1 MRSRAIDISRSRRRI
16 LSPSRSRLGGS
27 LPPILGRKKRGKE
40 PPSEP
45 GKGRKNE
52 ESERKRLRTLHF
64 ASLRPLGE
72 ATACPGALA
81 PALREIRG
89 GSRTKEPR
97 DGGPTTEDGS
107 LKIFCKTLRADD
119 VQSRILGKYLVRGG
133 RIQPRNRPTCDLPI
147 CVCTTEADGWPAFA
161 PHGTTTTS
169 EVLPTVSR
177 PDGLLWAFVT
187 FSGTM
192 GKRCR

>member
-27 LPPILGRKKRGKE
+27 LPPILGRKKRGRE

-89 GSRTKEPR
+89 GSTTREPR
-97 DGGPTTEDGS
+97 DGGLTTEDGS
-107 LKIFCKTLRADD
+107 PKIFCKTLRADD
-119 VQSRILGKYLVRGG
+119 VQSRILGKYLVRRAGFNLG
-133 RIQPRNRPTCDLPI
+133 TVRPATFPYAYARRRPTDGPHLPH
-147 CVCTTEADGWPAFA
+147 TGRRRPRRYFRPSHGLTAFYG
-161 PHGTTTTS
+161 P
-169 EVLPTVSR
+169 L
-177 PDGLLWAFVT
+177 
-187 FSGTM
+187 
-192 GKRCR
+192 